1 MNIKNCLINIT
12 VCVGKVKKTKTISL
26 INFLNSEIN
35 VIQILKENISINWVL
50 IGCNKIKSKQIGN
63 NDFIRVNRVIT
74 ILKIAYIT

>member
-12 VCVGKVKKTKTISL
+12 ACVGKVKKTKTISL
-26 INFLNSEIN
+26 INFLNLEIN

-50 IGCNKIKSKQIGN
+50 IGCNKIKSKQIGY

-74 ILKIAYIT
+74 RLK